1 MAYVNIVACDL
12 CGLISDH
19 EKNLFQIECRDRSAR
34 LESYR
39 DYEIDTLLCT
49 RCALPIK
56 ELADKIRSRGNKES
70 LSKTLT
76 AKIIS
81 VLPREL
87 FLVQDE

>member
-1 MAYVNIVACDL
+1 MAYVNVVACDL
-12 CGLISDH
+12 CGLIGDH
-19 EKNLFQIECRDRSAR
+19 EKNLLLIECRHRSGRAESDRS
-34 LESYR
+34 
-39 DYEIDTLLCT
+39 YEIEALLCT

-56 ELADKIRSRGNKES
+56 ELADKIQSRGNKES